1 MTIEDSGEVVQGNAE
16 VSVEAQ
22 PEQVAELQADTAEV
36 VETLA
41 QPEEAT
47 VKPEEATV
55 QPEETTVL
63 PEETAVPPEG
73 ATVENISVEATALDA
88 ATLHASTVETSSLE
102 SAAPETAAK
111 RVDAQN
117 PEAMPQGPQLTDAQK
132 VGLLEA
138 LLLASGD
145 PLPISRIEELLHCKK
160 DDVLKLADT
169 LKQAYSDEAHGL
181 ELVLVASK
189 LQLRTKPLYADY
201 VRQLIAVKPRKLSQ
215 AALETLAVI
224 AYQQPVVKSE
234 VDKIRGVD
242 VAPTIKTLLER
253 KLIKIIGYQASVG
266 QPALYGTTED
276 FLSIFGLSA
285 LSELPSLRDLKALVK
300 EPGEALEEGSE
311 SVEEDESL
319 EASDSDSC
327 DEATPVEGEELQP
340 LAQ

>member
-1 MTIEDSGEVVQGNAE
+1 MTIEDSGEVVQENTE
-16 VSVEAQ
+16 VTVEAQ
-22 PEQVAELQADTAEV
+22 PEQVTELQADIAE
-36 VETLA
+36 
-41 QPEEAT
+41 
-47 VKPEEATV
+47 
-55 QPEETTVL
+55 
-63 PEETAVPPEG
+63 AV
-73 ATVENISVEATALDA
+73 
-88 ATLHASTVETSSLE
+88 
-102 SAAPETAAK
+102 ETAAQDDESSSQIQDEQSSPENSEQ
-111 RVDAQN
+111 RADAQSS
-117 PEAMPQGPQLTDAQK
+117 EELPQGPQLTDAQK

-145 PLPISRIEELLHCKK
+145 PLPISRIEELLLCKK
-160 DDVLKLADT
+160 DDVLRLAET
-169 LKQAYSDEAHGL
+169 LKQAYADEARGL
-181 ELVLVASK
+181 ELVLVAAK
-189 LQLRTKPLYADY
+189 LQLRTKPMYAEY

-319 EASDSDSC
+319 EASDSESG
-327 DEATPVEGEELQP
+327 DEATPVEGEEPQP

>member
-1 MTIEDSGEVVQGNAE
+1 MTIEDSGEVVQESAE
-16 VSVEAQ
+16 VTGEAQ
-22 PEQVAELQADTAEV
+22 IERGPELQAD
-36 VETLA
+36 
-41 QPEEAT
+41 
-47 VKPEEATV
+47 
-55 QPEETTVL
+55 
-63 PEETAVPPEG
+63 AVPGVAEAEESSGQPQDEQAAAENCEPRAG
-73 ATVENISVEATALDA
+73 AQGSEEI
-88 ATLHASTVETSSLE
+88 
-102 SAAPETAAK
+102 
-111 RVDAQN
+111 
-117 PEAMPQGPQLTDAQK
+117 PQGPQLTDAQK
-132 VGLLEA
+132 IGLLEA

-145 PLPISRIEELLHCKK
+145 PLPISRIEELLLCKR
-160 DDVLKLADT
+160 DEVLRLAET
-169 LKQAYSDEAHGL
+169 LKQAYADEARGL
-181 ELVLVASK
+181 ELVSVASK
-189 LQLRTKPLYADY
+189 LQLRTKPLYAEY

-319 EASDSDSC
+319 EASDSDAG
-327 DEATPVEGEELQP
+327 DEASLAEGEEPQP